1 MIKSC
6 RIVPLGFSDLPAVL
20 EVYRQCE
27 DFLALGPVATAS
39 EQMVRQDM
47 EHAARAGSF
56 FCGIYNDAGEMMGI
70 VDYLPQG
77 YEGDPQHAF
86 IELLMI
92 GLPYRAQGV
101 GRAVVEYVE
110 TEVRRNPEVTAVL
123 SGTAVN
129 NLAAIGFWQKRG
141 YRIVGEPKDY
151 PDNQQGY
158 DLRKDLV

>member
-1 MIKSC
+1 MIKSYQ
-6 RIVPLGFSDLPAVL
+6 IIPLAFSDLPAVL

-39 EQMVRQDM
+39 EQMVLQDM
-47 EHAARAGSF
+47 EHAVREGSI
-56 FCGIYNDAGEMMGI
+56 FCGIYNDAGEMVGI
-70 VDYLPQG
+70 VDYLARG
-77 YEGDPQHAF
+77 FEGNPQHAF

-101 GRAVVEYVE
+101 GTAVVDYVE
-110 TEVRRNPEVTAVL
+110 TEVRRNPDVIAIL

-129 NLAAIGFWQKRG
+129 NPVAISFWQRRG
-141 YRIVGEPKDY
+141 YRIVGEPKVY
-151 PDNQQGY
+151 PDNQKGF